1 MRASRFGFTMVELVT
16 VIVIMG
22 ILSVMAM
29 PRFAES
35 VRHSKVR
42 SARTEIV
49 AYFARARAV
58 AIQRGQR
65 TDVRVAGTRMSVVTI
80 ANGVEQTVVQG
91 DLYEQHGVTLYASQG
106 QFTYDPRG
114 FTANMAGAGRLMV
127 TRDDWALPVCVSRLG
142 KAYINGCQ

>member
-1 MRASRFGFTMVELVT
+1 MRASRFGFTVLELIT
-16 VIVIMG
+16 VMAIMG
-22 ILSVMAM
+22 ILSVLAM
-29 PRFAES
+29 PKFAET
-35 VRHSKVR
+35 VRRSKVR

-49 AYFARARAV
+49 AYFTRARAV

-80 ANGVEQTVVQG
+80 ANGVEETVVQR

>member
-1 MRASRFGFTMVELVT
+1 MRTSRFGFTVVELVA
-16 VIVIMG
+16 VLSILG
-22 ILSVMAM
+22 ILSVIAM
-29 PRFAES
+29 PKFAEN

-49 AYFARARAV
+49 AYFTRARAV

-65 TDVRVAGTRMSVVTI
+65 TDVRVAGTRMSVVTF
-80 ANGVEQTVVQG
+80 ANGVEQTVVQS

-106 QFTYDPRG
+106 EFTYDPRG
-114 FTANMAGAGRLMV
+114 FTANMAGSGRLMV
-127 TRDDWALPVCVSRLG
+127 TRDDWTLPVCVSRLG

>member
-1 MRASRFGFTMVELVT
+1 MRASRFGFTVVELVT

-22 ILSVMAM
+22 ILTVIAT
-29 PRFAES
+29 PKFAET

-42 SARTEIV
+42 SARNEVV
-49 AYFARARAV
+49 AYFTRARAV

-65 TDVRVAGTRMSVVTI
+65 TDVRVAGTRMSVVTV

-91 DLYEQHGVTLYASQG
+91 DLYEQHGVALYTSQG
-106 QFTYDPRG
+106 QFSYDPRG

-127 TRDDWALPVCVSRLG
+127 TRDGWTLPVCISRLG
-142 KAYINGCQ
+142 KAYLNGCQ